1 MNKAKNLNTFL
12 ILWIGITLSTIGSQ
26 MTNFAVT
33 LWAWEATEKATPLA
47 LILFFTQTPRIIA
60 SLFAGVIVDSWN
72 RKYLMMLGDSVS
84 AISTVIILGLFL
96 TNNLQIWHLY
106 LTGAINGLF
115 SYFQDLAFSTSMTM
129 IVPKEHYTRATV
141 MEDYLTYSGG
151 EILAPFLATFIYYQ
165 FNLKGVLI
173 IDLLTFLCA
182 IFTVII
188 VKVPQ
193 PQATVNHRESIYN
206 KLTFGF
212 RYIFSHPSLL
222 SLLLFLLSANFVSN
236 IAWGIFPAM
245 ILARSNN
252 SGEILAYV
260 QGTMGLGGVIGGI
273 AFTFWGGFK
282 NRVNGLLL
290 GNILTEFS
298 SCLIGLFKIPY
309 LWMLSGF
316 FMSFFA
322 PLIGSS
328 NQSIWLSKIDPSIQG
343 RVFASRYFIAQ
354 VMSPLGL
361 LISGFLAD
369 NFFEKNISYF
379 SFLNPIFGN
388 EEGAGMALQYA
399 LFSACGIIITL
410 FFYRLSRLRNLEKI
424 LPDRY

>member
-1 MNKAKNLNTFL
+1 MNKAQNLNTFL
-12 ILWIGITLSTIGSQ
+12 ILWVGITLSTIGSQ

-84 AISTVIILGLFL
+84 AISTVIILWLLL

-115 SYFQDLAFSTSMTM
+115 SYFQDLAFSTSMAL
-129 IVPKEHYTRATV
+129 IVPKEYYTRATV

-151 EILAPFLATFIYYQ
+151 EILAPFLATFFYYQ
-165 FNLKGVLI
+165 SGLKGVLV

-188 VKVPQ
+188 VKIPQ
-193 PQATVNHRESIYN
+193 PKINITRRESIYQ

-212 RYIFSHPSLL
+212 RYIFNHSSLL
-222 SLLLFLLSANFVSN
+222 SLLLFLLTANFISN

-252 SGEILAYV
+252 SGEILASV
-260 QGTMGLGGVIGGI
+260 QGAMGLGGVLGGI

-298 SCLIGLFKIPY
+298 SCLIGLFKIPF
-309 LWMLSGF
+309 LWMVSGF
-316 FMSFFA
+316 LMSFFA

-328 NQSIWLSKIDPSIQG
+328 NQSIWLSKIEPSIQG

-369 NFFEKNISYF
+369 NFFEKYISNF
-379 SFLNPIFGN
+379 PRLTPIFGN
-388 EEGAGMALQYA
+388 SEGAGMAFQYA
-399 LFSACGIIITL
+399 LFSSLGIIISL
-410 FFYRLSRLRNLEKI
+410 IFYRFKVLRNLEKI
-424 LPDRY
+424 FPDRT

>member
-1 MNKAKNLNTFL
+1 MNKSKNLNTFL
-12 ILWIGITLSTIGSQ
+12 ILWVGITLSTIGSQ

-72 RKYLMMLGDSVS
+72 RKYLMMLGDSIA
-84 AISTVIILGLFL
+84 AISTVGILTLLL
-96 TNNLQIWHLY
+96 TDNLQIWHLY
-106 LTGAINGLF
+106 FTGAINGLF
-115 SYFQDLAFSTSMTM
+115 SYFQDLAFSTSMAM

-141 MEDYLTYSGG
+141 MEDYLTYSAG

-165 FNLKGVLI
+165 SGLKGVLI
-173 IDLLTFLCA
+173 IDLLTFFCA
-182 IFTVII
+182 IFTVIT
-188 VKVPQ
+188 VKIPQ
-193 PQATVNHRESIYN
+193 PKVTIIHRESIYQ

-212 RYIFSHPSLL
+212 RYIFNHPSLL
-222 SLLLFLLSANFVSN
+222 ILLIFLLTTNFISN

-252 SGEILAYV
+252 SGEILASV
-260 QGTMGLGGVIGGI
+260 QGAMGLGGVIGGI

-298 SCLIGLFKIPY
+298 SCLIGLFKISF
-309 LWMLSGF
+309 LWMFSGF
-316 FMSFFA
+316 LMSFFS

-328 NQSIWLSKIDPSIQG
+328 NQSIWMSKIDPSIQG

-369 NFFEKNISYF
+369 NFFEPNIKYLTIF
-379 SFLNPIFGN
+379 MPIFGSN
-388 EEGAGMALQYA
+388 NGSGMALQYSI
-399 LFSACGIIITL
+399 FSGLGVIITL
-410 FFYRLSRLRNLEKI
+410 LFYRLKILRNLEKI